1 VKRYVREPGT
11 ALVRRLLADSSPAT
25 SRLSEVEVA
34 SAVAR
39 RFREGALSVAAR
51 DRVLRAWAA
60 DLPALHLIEVTD
72 ETAGLARALLLRHSL
87 RSGDAVQ
94 LASCLVLQQ
103 SLRSPV
109 PMVAFDARLRE
120 AAGNEGLSVVP

>member
-11 ALVRRLLADSSPAT
+11 GLVRRLLAESSPAT

-39 RFREGALSVAAR
+39 RSREGTLSITVR

-60 DLPALHLIEVTD
+60 DLEALHLIEVTD
-72 ETAGLARALLLRHSL
+72 ETGGVARALLLRHPL
-87 RSGDAVQ
+87 RTGDAVQ
-94 LASCLVLQQ
+94 LASCLILQQ
-103 SLRSPV
+103 SLRTPV
-109 PMVAFDARLRE
+109 PLVVFDHRLRR
-120 AAGNEGLSVVP
+120 AAVGEGLTVVP